1 MKRIIVALL
10 VLITAQQ
17 AWAQHAEMQT
27 LFSPKK
33 NDTKKR
39 ITVGGYG
46 TAVGKLTSLNGE
58 LGVLSGVEG
67 GVLLNHKLML
77 GAAGYGLTNNI
88 SAPHPTN
95 PSERKEYLQFWYTGL
110 MAEYTHNSDKL
121 VHWSVGG
128 LLGGGGVGR
137 REGRWRD
144 IWNDNDHNGNGWYDG
159 SGFFVAEPF
168 AGVEVNVT
176 HWLRINAGGSYR
188 FIAGSDTPGIKDSDL
203 SGPSF
208 KFGIKAGKF

>member
-1 MKRIIVALL
+1 MKKIIVALL
-10 VLITAQQ
+10 VLVTAQQ
-17 AWAQHAEMQT
+17 ARAQHAQMET
-27 LFSPKK
+27 LFNKSKS
-33 NDTKKR
+33 DTKKKVS
-39 ITVGGYG
+39 VGGYG
-46 TAVGKLTSLNGE
+46 TAVGKLTPLNGK
-58 LGVLSGVEG
+58 LGVLTGMEG

-88 SAPHPTN
+88 ESAN
-95 PSERKEYLQFWYTGL
+95 PLTPRDRREYLQFWYAGL

-121 VHWSVGG
+121 IHWSVGG

-144 IWNDNDHNGNGWYDG
+144 GWFDDDHDGDGWYDG

-168 AGVEVNVT
+168 ASVEVNVT
-176 HWLRINAGGSYR
+176 RWLRINAGGSYR
-188 FIAGSDTPGIKDSDL
+188 FVAGSDTPGIKDSDL

>member
-1 MKRIIVALL
+1 MKKIIVALL
-10 VLITAQQ
+10 MLITAQQ
-17 AWAQHAEMQT
+17 AWAQHADMET
-27 LFSPKK
+27 LFNNRKTGNKK
-33 NDTKKR
+33 KV
-39 ITVGGYG
+39 TVGGYG
-46 TAVGKLTSLNGE
+46 TAVGKLTPLKGE
-58 LGVLSGVEG
+58 LGVLTGMEG

-88 SAPHPTN
+88 GAPHPTN
-95 PSERKEYLQFWYTGL
+95 PSQYKEYLQFWYAGL
-110 MAEYTHNSDKL
+110 MAEYTHNSHKL

-137 REGRWRD
+137 REGDWHDRWD
-144 IWNDNDHNGNGWYDG
+144 DNDHDGDGWYDG

-168 AGVEVNVT
+168 AGIEVNLT
-176 HWLRINAGGSYR
+176 PWLRINAGGSYR
-188 FIAGSDTPGIKDSDL
+188 LVAGSDTPGISDSDL